1 MEKTVDLNSDVGER
15 PEALLDGREEELVK
29 HITSANIACGVHAGD
44 TATMSGVIEVC
55 MKYGVG
61 IGAHPS
67 YPDQANFGRVVM
79 NLTSEE
85 IVRCVYD
92 QVRTLVELAGRAGC
106 AARHVKPHG
115 ALYNAAAQNPT
126 IAAAIANGVRKAD
139 KALILLGLA
148 GSKMLE
154 VWQNEGFR
162 VVGEAFVDRRYE
174 GDGTLRSRK
183 FSDALITD
191 PEEAVQQ
198 ALRIV
203 RDGVVI
209 TADGTA
215 LSLNAQ
221 TLCIHSDTHNAISI
235 AAAVR
240 SRLLKEGFAV
250 RPL

>member
-1 MEKTVDLNSDVGER
+1 MLACCSFVSSGRSERRKVSWQEGFFSLVDFFSGALFATVSTKGGGGLKKVLR
-15 PEALLDGREEELVK
+15 
-29 HITSANIACGVHAGD
+29 
-44 TATMSGVIEVC
+44 
-55 MKYGVG
+55 

-67 YPDQANFGRVVM
+67 YPDRANFGRVVM
-79 NLTSEE
+79 NLTPEE
-85 IVRCVYD
+85 IVQCVYD
-92 QVRTLVELAGRAGC
+92 QVQTLVELASRAGC

-115 ALYNAAAQNPT
+115 ALYNVAAQNPT
-126 IAAAIANGVRKAD
+126 IAAALAHGVRKVD
-139 KALILLGLA
+139 KTLILLGLA

-174 GDGTLRSRK
+174 ADGTLRSRK

-191 PEEAVQQ
+191 LEEAVQQ

-203 RDGVVI
+203 KDGVVI
-209 TADGTA
+209 TADGA
-215 LSLNAQ
+215 AFSLNAQ

-240 SRLLKEGFAV
+240 SQLLKEGFAV